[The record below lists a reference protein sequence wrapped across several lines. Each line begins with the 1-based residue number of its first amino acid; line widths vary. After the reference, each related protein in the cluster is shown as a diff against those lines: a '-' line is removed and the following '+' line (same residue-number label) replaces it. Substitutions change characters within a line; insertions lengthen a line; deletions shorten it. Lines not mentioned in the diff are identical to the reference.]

1 MTKGIHKKL
10 AKARSVA
17 HGAGFLLVKLREQ
30 FGDQF
35 GVGLTQQ
42 VNSCINDCHQQG
54 SALMVMT
61 AKNAVQ
67 AERMHERRA
76 KNIADNPSTP
86 KGASDEPARSQ
97 DG

>member
-1 MTKGIHKKL
+1 MAKGIHKKL
-10 AKARSVA
+10 AKARTVA
-17 HGAGFLLVKLREQ
+17 SGAGFLLDKLRAQ

-35 GVGLTQQ
+35 DPDTRAKVNKLVGECYQQ
-42 VNSCINDCHQQG
+42 A
-54 SALMVMT
+54 SALEALT

-76 KNIADNPSTP
+76 ANIANNPSTP
-86 KGASDEPARSQ
+86 KGAKDEPARSR